1 MSDSASDLRAEELD
15 QKLVK
20 ASIPVLVMCLA
31 QMTGDSRWL
40 GERYRPERTRGLSD
54 DPSGGLSVEV
64 QTEVRHA
71 VRDAVLEWDQAGR
84 PSLPRPSVEQM
95 PTLMEHALGEEVP
108 ERYAAMTLSQ
118 MGFAPREAD
127 PEERSWAEGKSVVVI
142 GAGVGGLLAARNM
155 TQRGFHVVVLEQ
167 LADLGGVWRTNHY
180 PGARVDTP
188 SAIYTYCDYRRNW
201 SANYGTQPEILDY
214 LNEFVDAFDLRRLI
228 SFDSPVR
235 AARFRADHQDWEVTY
250 GESGQHTL
258 HADIVITAVGT
269 FAKAAV
275 PEIPGRQDFTGRV
288 FHTTEWPEEDVV
300 TDKRVAVVGSGSTAI
315 QIVSTIASQARTLYA
330 VQRSPHWI
338 APAPNYLDQ
347 VDPYVRWLVD
357 TIPFYAEWASFRVSW
372 LYFDKI
378 FPSMIID
385 ESWDHPDRS
394 INERND
400 RHRGFLTRYAKEQL
414 EGHEE
419 LLPHVVPSYPPY
431 GKRMVVDS
439 GWFAAIRRPN
449 VELVPSALSSFTE
462 TELVTTS
469 GRRLEVDT
477 VVLATGFEVSEYL
490 SSMTIV
496 GRDGLELH
504 DFWSKD
510 GARAHKGVTVPG
522 FPNLFILY
530 GPNVNGAS
538 GSYTG
543 VVEAQLAHVD
553 ALLGELRR
561 SRAALV
567 EPRMESFTRYNTDMD
582 DRLARMIWSH
592 PAVDS
597 YIKNA
602 DGRIIANRPWSVI
615 EFWEL
620 MTELD
625 CSEFTFS

>member
-1 MSDSASDLRAEELD
+1 
-15 QKLVK
+15 
-20 ASIPVLVMCLA
+20 
-31 QMTGDSRWL
+31 
-40 GERYRPERTRGLSD
+40 
-54 DPSGGLSVEV
+54 
-64 QTEVRHA
+64 
-71 VRDAVLEWDQAGR
+71 
-84 PSLPRPSVEQM
+84 
-95 PTLMEHALGEEVP
+95 
-108 ERYAAMTLSQ
+108 
-118 MGFAPREAD
+118 
-127 PEERSWAEGKSVVVI
+127 
-142 GAGVGGLLAARNM
+142 
-155 TQRGFHVVVLEQ
+155 
-167 LADLGGVWRTNHY
+167 
-180 PGARVDTP
+180 
-188 SAIYTYCDYRRNW
+188 
-201 SANYGTQPEILDY
+201 
-214 LNEFVDAFDLRRLI
+214 
-228 SFDSPVR
+228 
-235 AARFRADHQDWEVTY
+235 
-250 GESGQHTL
+250 
-258 HADIVITAVGT
+258 
-269 FAKAAV
+269 
-275 PEIPGRQDFTGRV
+275 
-288 FHTTEWPEEDVV
+288 
-300 TDKRVAVVGSGSTAI
+300 
-315 QIVSTIASQARTLYA
+315 
-330 VQRSPHWI
+330 
-338 APAPNYLDQ
+338 
-347 VDPYVRWLVD
+347 
-357 TIPFYAEWASFRVSW
+357 
-372 LYFDKI
+372 
-378 FPSMIID
+378 
-385 ESWDHPDRS
+385 
-394 INERND
+394 
-400 RHRGFLTRYAKEQL
+400 
-414 EGHEE
+414 
-419 LLPHVVPSYPPY
+419 
-431 GKRMVVDS
+431 MVVDS

-462 TELVTTS
+462 TEFVTTS

-582 DRLARMIWSH
+582 DRLAKMIWSH